1 MLIILSWRG
10 GGEGD
15 YVTETWLLGGLPLEI
30 LINLEQVPN
39 SLQLNMASPSTFGG
53 HPTFRICDMGCNL

>member
-1 MLIILSWRG
+1 M
-10 GGEGD
+10 
-15 YVTETWLLGGLPLEI
+15 TETWLLGGLPLEI